1 MNAGSTETESGK
13 RSYIFPL
20 IIIGIMFFAIG
31 FSWGINSY
39 LVPLLNKALQ
49 ISSGQSYLVIGAN
62 FAAFLIFSYP
72 ASRVIHNIGYKYTM
86 TLSFFMFAVGFYLFI
101 PSAKI
106 ESLPLFLLA
115 SFISG
120 MGNAFLQAS
129 VNPYVTILGPIESA
143 AKRISF
149 MGIANKL
156 AWPIAPLF
164 LALVINKSV
173 KDVNLADINL
183 PFFIIIGVFILLG
196 ILAYFSPLPPVK
208 AVGEDPG
215 SINDC
220 PYAANKTSL
229 LQFPHFILAVI
240 TLFVYVGVEV
250 ISLSTLVDYA
260 TSLNLPNADLYA
272 WIAPIGMTVGYI
284 CGIIFIPKYL
294 SQSKALLICSI
305 IALTGSLLVVL
316 TPGSM
321 SIWFISFMALGC
333 SLMWPTIWPLAL
345 SDLGKFTKTGGSL
358 LVTAIF
364 GGAVFPTL
372 YGFFKDVV
380 GAQNAYW
387 ITVPCFLFILFYAL
401 KGHKIRT

>member
-1 MNAGSTETESGK
+1 
-13 RSYIFPL
+13 
-20 IIIGIMFFAIG
+20 MFFAIG

-62 FAAFLIFSYP
+62 FSAFLIFSYP
-72 ASRVIHNIGYKYTM
+72 ASRVIIRIGFKNTM

-101 PSAKI
+101 PSAKL

-143 AKRISF
+143 ARRISI

-156 AWPIAPLF
+156 SWPIAPLF
-164 LALVINKSV
+164 LAFVINKSV

-183 PFFIIIGVFILLG
+183 AFIIIIGLFILLG
-196 ILAYFSPLPPVK
+196 VLAYFSPLASVK
-208 AVGEDPG
+208 AVGEDPYN
-215 SINDC
+215 INDC

-229 LQFPHFILAVI
+229 LQFPHFILAII
-240 TLFVYVGVEV
+240 TLFMYVGVEV

-260 TSLNLPNADLYA
+260 TSLTLPNADLYA
-272 WIAPIGMTVGYI
+272 WIAPIGMVVGYI
-284 CGIIFIPKYL
+284 CGIIFIPKFL
-294 SQSKALLICSI
+294 SQAKALLICSI
-305 IALTGSLLVVL
+305 VALTGALLVVL
-316 TPGSM
+316 TPEAM
-321 SIWFISFMALGC
+321 SIWFISLMALGC

-345 SDLGKFTKTGGSL
+345 SDLGMFTKTGGSL

-364 GGAVFPTL
+364 GGAVFPTV
-372 YGFFKDVV
+372 YGFLKDAV

-387 ITVPCFLFILFYAL
+387 ITIPCFLFILFYAL

>member
-1 MNAGSTETESGK
+1 MNAGSIVTNSSRK
-13 RSYIFPL
+13 SYIFPL

-62 FAAFLIFSYP
+62 FSAFLIFSYP
-72 ASRVIHNIGYKYTM
+72 ASLVINSIGYKNTM
-86 TLSFFMFAVGFYLFI
+86 TLSFFIFAVGFYIFI
-101 PSAKI
+101 PSAKL

-129 VNPYVTILGPIESA
+129 INPYVTILGPIESA
-143 AKRISF
+143 ARRISI

-156 AWPIAPLF
+156 TWPIAPLF

-173 KDVNLADINL
+173 KDVNLVDINL

-196 ILAYFSPLPPVK
+196 ILAYFSPLPVVK
-208 AVGEDPG
+208 AVGEDPE

-220 PYAANKTSL
+220 PYAADKTSL
-229 LQFPHFILAVI
+229 LQFPHYILAII

-260 TSLNLPNADLYA
+260 TSLARPHADLYA
-272 WIAPIGMTVGYI
+272 WIAPIGMVVGYI
-284 CGIIFIPKYL
+284 CGIIFIPKFL
-294 SQSKALLICSI
+294 SQAKALLICSI

-316 TPGSM
+316 TPEAM
-321 SIWFISFMALGC
+321 SILFISLMALGC

-372 YGFFKDVV
+372 YGFLKDAV
-380 GAQNAYW
+380 GAQDAYW
-387 ITVPCFLFILFYAL
+387 VTVPCFLFILFYAL
-401 KGHKIRT
+401 IGHKIRT